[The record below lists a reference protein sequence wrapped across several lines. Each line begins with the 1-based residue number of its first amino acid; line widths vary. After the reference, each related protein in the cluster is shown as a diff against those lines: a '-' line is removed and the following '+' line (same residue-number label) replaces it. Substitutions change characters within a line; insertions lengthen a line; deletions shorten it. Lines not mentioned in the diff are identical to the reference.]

1 MKRHKCLVALSHDH
15 HHGLMLAQLIK
26 KGAPEY
32 KDLPKDLYSKIK
44 YTKNSWE
51 NELKL
56 HFENEEKILFPF
68 VKGKDNQLDIL
79 ISEIIEE
86 HLTIKNLV
94 KDLDYSDK
102 DEEKLN
108 DLGIALEN
116 HIRKEERVIF
126 QKIQL
131 LFKDE
136 LNQLDGK
143 IISVKDSCKI

>member
-56 HFENEEKILFPF
+56 HFENEEKNTIPF
-68 VKGKDNQLDIL
+68 C
-79 ISEIIEE
+79 E
-86 HLTIKNLV
+86 
-94 KDLDYSDK
+94 
-102 DEEKLN
+102 
-108 DLGIALEN
+108 
-116 HIRKEERVIF
+116 RKR
-126 QKIQL
+126 L
-131 LFKDE
+131 
-136 LNQLDGK
+136 
-143 IISVKDSCKI
+143 